1 MLSMTGYGQAR
12 READG
17 RIMTAEV
24 RCVNH
29 RFLDLGLRLPR
40 TLTALESL
48 TRQLAGEQLVRGHA
62 DITVTYQN
70 TREDAVTVQLDEG
83 LAKAYQAA
91 IGRLQDGLSLS
102 GEVPSVTYYAAL
114 PGVLKEQPADED
126 MDALIALLTEA
137 LTDAFTQV
145 TAARTREGERLRADL
160 KTHLDLLSGLTARLT
175 ELASGLPAEY
185 QARLTE
191 RLAKLDA
198 AVDPQRLA
206 QEVAIFADRCAIDEE
221 LSRLSAHIAEMNR
234 LLDTPG
240 PLGKQI
246 DFLLQEM
253 NREANTTASKS
264 VSLEVTSLAVQC
276 KNEIEKLR
284 EQAQNIL

>member
-40 TLTALESL
+40 TLNALEGL

-62 DITVTYQN
+62 DITVTYLN

-83 LAKAYQAA
+83 LAKAYQLAVA
-91 IGRLQDGLSLS
+91 RLQDKLALTDGQ
-102 GEVPSVTYYAAL
+102 PDVTYYASL
-114 PGVLKEQPADED
+114 PGVLREQPADED
-126 MDALIALLTEA
+126 MDALTALLTEA
-137 LTDAFTQV
+137 LTDAFAQV
-145 TAARTREGERLRADL
+145 TAARAREGERLRADL
-160 KTHLDLLSGLTARLT
+160 KTHLDILDSLTGQLT
-175 ELASGLPAEY
+175 ELAAGLPAGY

-198 AVDPQRLA
+198 PVDPQRLA
-206 QEVAIFADRCAIDEE
+206 QEVAIFADRCAVDEE
-221 LSRLSAHIAEMNR
+221 LSRLAAHIAEMNR
-234 LLDTPG
+234 LLNAPG

-264 VSLEVTSLAVQC
+264 VSLDVTNLAVQC

-284 EQAQNIL
+284 EQAQNVL

>member
-40 TLTALESL
+40 TLNALEGL

-62 DITVTYQN
+62 DITVTYLN

-83 LAKAYQAA
+83 LAKAYQLAVA
-91 IGRLQDGLSLS
+91 RLQDKLALTDGQ
-102 GEVPSVTYYAAL
+102 PDVTYYASL
-114 PGVLKEQPADED
+114 PGVLREQPADED
-126 MDALIALLTEA
+126 MDALTALLTEA
-137 LTDAFTQV
+137 LTDAFAQV
-145 TAARTREGERLRADL
+145 TAARAREGERLRADL
-160 KTHLDLLSGLTARLT
+160 KTHLDILDSLTGQLT
-175 ELASGLPAEY
+175 ELAAGLPAGY

-198 AVDPQRLA
+198 PVDPQRLA
-206 QEVAIFADRCAIDEE
+206 QEVAIFADRCAVDEE
-221 LSRLSAHIAEMNR
+221 LSRLAAHIAEMNR
-234 LLDTPG
+234 LLDAPG

-264 VSLEVTSLAVQC
+264 VSLEVTTLAVQC